1 MKNSILGK
9 ARWLREVALATSKN
23 NGARVAREWLKYAA
37 MFVMLFTIGSGNA
50 WGEIASGTYVLCTS
64 TSDLE
69 AGAHY
74 IIASGTS
81 GTVYCISNESNSNNR
96 KTASATVSSSK
107 ITVASNSPI
116 MTFTLGGDDTNG
128 WTFSTDNYGGE
139 AGMLAATSSNSNR
152 LGVVASPGN
161 NGKWAIT
168 FSSNL
173 AKPVA
178 KGTYTRKYM
187 KYNYNSGSPI
197 FNCYSSS
204 GSESVYIYKLAASCD
219 NKVTI
224 SKGSETNGTFTIS
237 PSGSQASCD
246 GVAVMVTPTP
256 ASSAYYC
263 SAVSAST
270 GETGID
276 NGNGTWTVNIAAN
289 TTGTSTIN
297 VTFSLKTS
305 YTVTWY
311 NEGVSIRTES
321 VYSGDKVSALPSP
334 APTSSCSG
342 EFIGWVRSDADVA
355 DKSVTDAYTI
365 QPTAPTLFTDV
376 AGSPTITGNTAFHAV
391 YRMPKQD

>member
-9 ARWLREVALATSKN
+9 ARWLRDVALATSKN

-50 WGEIASGTYVLCTS
+50 WGADAT
-64 TSDLE
+64 
-69 AGAHY
+69 
-74 IIASGTS
+74 
-81 GTVYCISNESNSNNR
+81 ISLDFE
-96 KTASATVSSSK
+96 
-107 ITVASNSPI
+107 
-116 MTFTLGGDDTNG
+116 G
-128 WTFSTDNYGGE
+128 
-139 AGMLAATSSNSNR
+139 
-152 LGVVASPGN
+152 
-161 NGKWAIT
+161 
-168 FSSNL
+168 
-173 AKPVA
+173 
-178 KGTYTRKYM
+178 
-187 KYNYNSGSPI
+187 
-197 FNCYSSS
+197 SS
-204 GSESVYIYKLAASCD
+204 GSWPYNSNWTCDASSNATNHTNGGSRSAGMSKNGSQYITCSLELTNIKQVTLWVNRTTNNTAQPTITIQKSTDGGKNWSDITGASQTFAIAKNEWAQKTFDFASYKYNGRVRIKYTNSTTAIKLIDDIVITYEEASCD

>member
-1 MKNSILGK
+1 MKNSILEK

-50 WGEIASGTYVLCTS
+50 WGYTGTFTQSTGTLTSGYYVIGNVENSTIHAINNTVGTSWIKYTDITISDSKITNPSDAVVWYYDASAGTIKNVDDKNYIYWTSSNVGCCGTTSYQHDVTETS
-64 TSDLE
+64 TSGVYNIKSHATPTRIL
-69 AGAHY
+69 AKN
-74 IIASGTS
+74 GTS
-81 GTVYCISNESNSNNR
+81 GYRYYAGTQTKEIQFW
-96 KTASATVSSSK
+96 K
-107 ITVASNSPI
+107 
-116 MTFTLGGDDTNG
+116 LG
-128 WTFSTDNYGGE
+128 STC
-139 AGMLAATSSNSNR
+139 S
-152 LGVVASPGN
+152 
-161 NGKWAIT
+161 
-168 FSSNL
+168 
-173 AKPVA
+173 
-178 KGTYTRKYM
+178 
-187 KYNYNSGSPI
+187 
-197 FNCYSSS
+197 
-204 GSESVYIYKLAASCD
+204 

-311 NEGVSIRTES
+311 NEGASIGTES

-334 APTSSCSG
+334 APASSCSG

-365 QPTAPTLFTDV
+365 HPTAPTLFTDV

>member
-1 MKNSILGK
+1 MLTLIILCSIGVGNVWGDTNTPTSGSSYRFK
-9 ARWLREVALATSKN
+9 AT
-23 NGARVAREWLKYAA
+23 
-37 MFVMLFTIGSGNA
+37 
-50 WGEIASGTYVLCTS
+50 
-64 TSDLE
+64 
-69 AGAHY
+69 
-74 IIASGTS
+74 ASGTS
-81 GTVYCISNESNSNNR
+81 YYLVAPTSNGMGTVTTTEADGTIFTFTKEGSDWYI
-96 KTASATVSSSK
+96 TFVSSGNTYYMYESGSNGQVSISSK
-107 ITVASNSPI
+107 KTKVTTV
-116 MTFTLGGDDTNG
+116 TTNG
-128 WTFSTDNYGGE
+128 NYAKIGG
-139 AGMLAATSSNSNR
+139 SKWIQFN
-152 LGVVASPGN
+152 GN
-161 NGKWAIT
+161 ANPKRMG
-168 FSSNL
+168 
-173 AKPVA
+173 
-178 KGTYTRKYM
+178 
-187 KYNYNSGSPI
+187 
-197 FNCYSSS
+197 CYSSS
-204 GSESVYIYKLAASCD
+204 QTGVVLSPATSCD

-365 QPTAPTLFTDV
+365 HPTAPTLFADV